1 MFEGMAKPMPE
12 PPATIAVLMPMTS
25 PCMLTSG
32 PPELPGLMAASVW
45 MKSSNGPWPMLRAL
59 ALTMPAV
66 TVACRPNGEPTAMTQ
81 SPTCIRSES
90 PSRANLNWPLPSSS
104 LSTARSV
111 FLSRPTTFA
120 LCLPPSSV
128 MTSISVAFSTTCALV
143 RAIPVAST
151 ITPEPR
157 LRCGMRS
164 GVSPK
169 NRRKKSSPKNSS
181 NGVRPPPPG
190 RPPLETV
197 LMLMTAGLMISATP
211 AKLPVFSGI
220 CTGSTG
226 AVGVMTGG
234 ATRSVRPPATAPR
247 VTPATSITASAA
259 TNEDRLSCIMGV
271 VPSLRR
277 SSRRRRRDER
287 LKEGTTPMMQ
297 LKRSSF
303 VAALAVMLV
312 AGVTLGA
319 VAGGRTDRVA
329 PPVMT
334 PTAPVLPVQM
344 PLNTGSF
351 AGVAEIIKPAVININ
366 TVSKGGLPGGGGR
379 TPFEE
384 FFGEDFFRR
393 FFGDTPERIPQRS
406 LGSGVI
412 VDATGIALTNAHVVE
427 KATEIEV
434 ITLDGGKHKAKV
446 VGLDKKT
453 DLAVLKLD
461 DGKGQFKFAR
471 LGDSDRMQVGDWVI
485 AVGSPFGLQATVTA
499 GIVSA
504 KARNIGQ
511 GPFDDFIQTDAAINP
526 GNSGGPLVNMQGE
539 VIGINTAI
547 VAGGSG
553 IGFAIPSNMARK
565 IYTEINSK
573 GRVTR
578 GWLGVS
584 IQPLTQELA
593 RSFNAKDTKGVLI
606 SDVVP
611 DSPAAKAGLK
621 AGDILI
627 EFDGKKVEAPADLQ
641 RTVGL
646 AQPGHDAKM
655 KVWRDQG
662 EKTVD
667 IKIGEAPDEK
677 EVRQQPSGRATPST
691 LGLDVRPLTPE
702 IARQL
707 SLKSTDGVIVARVD
721 EGSAAGEAGVQRGD
735 VIREINRQKVRSL
748 ADYERLTKD
757 VKEGDRL
764 TVLLQRGQM
773 SLYVAFTASA
783 RG

>member
-1 MFEGMAKPMPE
+1 
-12 PPATIAVLMPMTS
+12 
-25 PCMLTSG
+25 
-32 PPELPGLMAASVW
+32 
-45 MKSSNGPWPMLRAL
+45 
-59 ALTMPAV
+59 
-66 TVACRPNGEPTAMTQ
+66 
-81 SPTCIRSES
+81 
-90 PSRANLNWPLPSSS
+90 
-104 LSTARSV
+104 
-111 FLSRPTTFA
+111 
-120 LCLPPSSV
+120 
-128 MTSISVAFSTTCALV
+128 
-143 RAIPVAST
+143 
-151 ITPEPR
+151 
-157 LRCGMRS
+157 
-164 GVSPK
+164 
-169 NRRKKSSPKNSS
+169 
-181 NGVRPPPPG
+181 
-190 RPPLETV
+190 
-197 LMLMTAGLMISATP
+197 
-211 AKLPVFSGI
+211 
-220 CTGSTG
+220 
-226 AVGVMTGG
+226 
-234 ATRSVRPPATAPR
+234 
-247 VTPATSITASAA
+247 
-259 TNEDRLSCIMGV
+259 
-271 VPSLRR
+271 
-277 SSRRRRRDER
+277 
-287 LKEGTTPMMQ
+287 MMQ
-297 LKRSSF
+297 LKRTYF
-303 VAALAVMLV
+303 VAALVLMLV

-319 VAGGRTDRVA
+319 VAGGRTDR
-329 PPVMT
+329 PPQAAA

-344 PLNTGSF
+344 PLNTGTF

-366 TVSKGGLPGGGGR
+366 TVSKGGTPGGGGR

-393 FFGDTPERIPQRS
+393 FFGDAPERIPQRS

-412 VDATGIALTNAHVVE
+412 VDASGIALTNAHVVE

-434 ITLDGGKHKAKV
+434 ITLDGSKHKAKV
-446 VGLDKKT
+446 VGADKKT

-461 DGKGQFKFAR
+461 DGKAQFKFAR

-526 GNSGGPLVNMQGE
+526 GNSGGPLVNMAGE

-553 IGFAIPSNMARK
+553 IGFAIPSNMAKK

-584 IQPLTQELA
+584 IQPLTAELA
-593 RSFNAKDTKGVLI
+593 KSFNAKDTKGVLI
-606 SDVVP
+606 SDVIGE
-611 DSPAAKAGLK
+611 SPAAKAGLK
-621 AGDILI
+621 PGDILL

-646 AQPGHDAKM
+646 AQPGQEAKM

-662 EKTVD
+662 EKTID
-667 IKIGEAPDEK
+667 IKIGDAPDDK
-677 EVRQQPSGRATPST
+677 ETPARPSRVAPST
-691 LGLDVRPLTPE
+691 LGLEVRPITPE

-707 SLKSTDGVIVARVD
+707 NLKSNDGVIVARID
-721 EGSAAGEAGVQRGD
+721 EGSAAGDAGVQRGD
-735 VIREINRQKVRSL
+735 VIREINRQKVRSM

-773 SLYVAFTASA
+773 SLYVAFTATG

>member
-1 MFEGMAKPMPE
+1 M
-12 PPATIAVLMPMTS
+12 V
-25 PCMLTSG
+25 
-32 PPELPGLMAASVW
+32 
-45 MKSSNGPWPMLRAL
+45 
-59 ALTMPAV
+59 
-66 TVACRPNGEPTAMTQ
+66 
-81 SPTCIRSES
+81 
-90 PSRANLNWPLPSSS
+90 
-104 LSTARSV
+104 
-111 FLSRPTTFA
+111 
-120 LCLPPSSV
+120 
-128 MTSISVAFSTTCALV
+128 
-143 RAIPVAST
+143 
-151 ITPEPR
+151 
-157 LRCGMRS
+157 
-164 GVSPK
+164 
-169 NRRKKSSPKNSS
+169 
-181 NGVRPPPPG
+181 
-190 RPPLETV
+190 
-197 LMLMTAGLMISATP
+197 
-211 AKLPVFSGI
+211 
-220 CTGSTG
+220 
-226 AVGVMTGG
+226 
-234 ATRSVRPPATAPR
+234 
-247 VTPATSITASAA
+247 
-259 TNEDRLSCIMGV
+259 
-271 VPSLRR
+271 
-277 SSRRRRRDER
+277 
-287 LKEGTTPMMQ
+287 Q
-297 LKRSSF
+297 LKRTYF
-303 VAALAVMLV
+303 VAALVLMLV

-319 VAGGRTDRVA
+319 VAGGRTDR
-329 PPVMT
+329 PPQAAA

-344 PLNTGSF
+344 PLNTGTF

-366 TVSKGGLPGGGGR
+366 TVSKGGTPGSGGR

-393 FFGDTPERIPQRS
+393 FFGDAPERIPQRS

-412 VDATGIALTNAHVVE
+412 VDASGIALTNAHVVE

-434 ITLDGGKHKAKV
+434 ITLDGSKHKAKV
-446 VGLDKKT
+446 VGADKKT

-461 DGKGQFKFAR
+461 DGKAQFKFAR

-526 GNSGGPLVNMQGE
+526 GNSGGPLVNMAGE

-553 IGFAIPSNMARK
+553 IGFAIPSNMAKK

-584 IQPLTQELA
+584 IQPLTAELA
-593 RSFNAKDTKGVLI
+593 KSFNAKDTKGVLI
-606 SDVVP
+606 SDVIGE
-611 DSPAAKAGLK
+611 SPAAKAGLK
-621 AGDILI
+621 PGDILL

-646 AQPGHDAKM
+646 AQPGQEAKM

-662 EKTVD
+662 EKTID
-667 IKIGEAPDEK
+667 IKIGEAPDDK
-677 EVRQQPSGRATPST
+677 ETPARPSRVAPST
-691 LGLDVRPLTPE
+691 LGLEVRPITPE

-707 SLKSTDGVIVARVD
+707 NLKSNDGVIVARVD
-721 EGSAAGEAGVQRGD
+721 EGSAAGDAGVQRGD
-735 VIREINRQKVRSL
+735 VIREINRQKVRSM

-773 SLYVAFTASA
+773 SLYVAFTATG

>member
-1 MFEGMAKPMPE
+1 
-12 PPATIAVLMPMTS
+12 
-25 PCMLTSG
+25 
-32 PPELPGLMAASVW
+32 
-45 MKSSNGPWPMLRAL
+45 
-59 ALTMPAV
+59 
-66 TVACRPNGEPTAMTQ
+66 
-81 SPTCIRSES
+81 
-90 PSRANLNWPLPSSS
+90 
-104 LSTARSV
+104 
-111 FLSRPTTFA
+111 
-120 LCLPPSSV
+120 
-128 MTSISVAFSTTCALV
+128 
-143 RAIPVAST
+143 
-151 ITPEPR
+151 
-157 LRCGMRS
+157 
-164 GVSPK
+164 
-169 NRRKKSSPKNSS
+169 
-181 NGVRPPPPG
+181 
-190 RPPLETV
+190 
-197 LMLMTAGLMISATP
+197 
-211 AKLPVFSGI
+211 
-220 CTGSTG
+220 
-226 AVGVMTGG
+226 
-234 ATRSVRPPATAPR
+234 
-247 VTPATSITASAA
+247 
-259 TNEDRLSCIMGV
+259 
-271 VPSLRR
+271 
-277 SSRRRRRDER
+277 
-287 LKEGTTPMMQ
+287 MMH
-297 LKRSSF
+297 LKRTYF
-303 VAALAVMLV
+303 VAALAFMLV

-319 VAGGRTDRVA
+319 MAGGRTERA
-329 PPVMT
+329 PQAAA

-351 AGVAEIIKPAVININ
+351 AGVAEVIKPAVININ
-366 TVSKGGLPGGGGR
+366 TVSKGGGPGGGR

-384 FFGEDFFRR
+384 FFGEDFFKR
-393 FFGDTPERIPQRS
+393 FFGDTPDRIPQKS

-434 ITLDGGKHKAKV
+434 ITLDGSKHKAKV
-446 VGLDKKT
+446 VGADKKT

-553 IGFAIPSNMARK
+553 IGFAIPSNMAKK

-593 RSFNAKDTKGVLI
+593 KSFNAKDTKGVLI
-606 SDVVP
+606 SDVIP

-621 AGDILI
+621 PGDILL

-646 AQPGHDAKM
+646 AQPGQDAKM
-655 KVWRDQG
+655 KVWRDQS
-662 EKTVD
+662 EKSVEV
-667 IKIGEAPDEK
+667 KIGEAPDEK
-677 EVRQQPSGRATPST
+677 EAQQRPARATPSS
-691 LGLDVRPLTPE
+691 LGLEVRPITPDL
-702 IARQL
+702 ARQL
-707 SLKSTDGVIVARVD
+707 NLKSTDGVIVARVE

-735 VIREINRQKVRSL
+735 VIREINRQKVRSIG
-748 ADYERLTKD
+748 DYERLTKD

>member
-1 MFEGMAKPMPE
+1 
-12 PPATIAVLMPMTS
+12 
-25 PCMLTSG
+25 
-32 PPELPGLMAASVW
+32 
-45 MKSSNGPWPMLRAL
+45 
-59 ALTMPAV
+59 
-66 TVACRPNGEPTAMTQ
+66 
-81 SPTCIRSES
+81 
-90 PSRANLNWPLPSSS
+90 
-104 LSTARSV
+104 
-111 FLSRPTTFA
+111 
-120 LCLPPSSV
+120 
-128 MTSISVAFSTTCALV
+128 
-143 RAIPVAST
+143 
-151 ITPEPR
+151 
-157 LRCGMRS
+157 
-164 GVSPK
+164 
-169 NRRKKSSPKNSS
+169 
-181 NGVRPPPPG
+181 
-190 RPPLETV
+190 
-197 LMLMTAGLMISATP
+197 
-211 AKLPVFSGI
+211 
-220 CTGSTG
+220 
-226 AVGVMTGG
+226 
-234 ATRSVRPPATAPR
+234 
-247 VTPATSITASAA
+247 
-259 TNEDRLSCIMGV
+259 
-271 VPSLRR
+271 
-277 SSRRRRRDER
+277 
-287 LKEGTTPMMQ
+287 MMQ
-297 LKRSSF
+297 LKRTYF
-303 VAALAVMLV
+303 VAALVMMLV

-319 VAGGRTDRVA
+319 VAGGRTDRVPA
-329 PPVMT
+329 PAAA

-344 PLNTGSF
+344 PLTSGSF
-351 AGVAEIIKPAVININ
+351 AGVADVIKPAVININ
-366 TVSKGGLPGGGGR
+366 TVSKGAIAGGR

-461 DGKGQFKFAR
+461 DGKAQFKFAR

-553 IGFAIPSNMARK
+553 IGFAIPSNMAKK
-565 IYTEINSK
+565 IYSEINTK

-621 AGDILI
+621 PGDILL

-646 AQPGHDAKM
+646 AQPGQDAKM
-655 KVWRDQG
+655 KVWRDQA
-662 EKTVD
+662 EKAVE

-677 EVRQQPSGRATPST
+677 EAQQRPARTTPSS

-702 IARQL
+702 LARQL
-707 SLKSTDGVIVARVD
+707 NLKSTDGVIVARV
-721 EGSAAGEAGVQRGD
+721 EESSAAGEAGVQRGD
-735 VIREINRQKVRSL
+735 VVREINRQKVRSM

-773 SLYVAFTASA
+773 SLYVAFTASG

>member
-1 MFEGMAKPMPE
+1 
-12 PPATIAVLMPMTS
+12 
-25 PCMLTSG
+25 
-32 PPELPGLMAASVW
+32 
-45 MKSSNGPWPMLRAL
+45 
-59 ALTMPAV
+59 
-66 TVACRPNGEPTAMTQ
+66 
-81 SPTCIRSES
+81 
-90 PSRANLNWPLPSSS
+90 
-104 LSTARSV
+104 
-111 FLSRPTTFA
+111 
-120 LCLPPSSV
+120 
-128 MTSISVAFSTTCALV
+128 
-143 RAIPVAST
+143 
-151 ITPEPR
+151 
-157 LRCGMRS
+157 
-164 GVSPK
+164 
-169 NRRKKSSPKNSS
+169 
-181 NGVRPPPPG
+181 
-190 RPPLETV
+190 
-197 LMLMTAGLMISATP
+197 
-211 AKLPVFSGI
+211 
-220 CTGSTG
+220 
-226 AVGVMTGG
+226 
-234 ATRSVRPPATAPR
+234 
-247 VTPATSITASAA
+247 
-259 TNEDRLSCIMGV
+259 
-271 VPSLRR
+271 
-277 SSRRRRRDER
+277 
-287 LKEGTTPMMQ
+287 MMQ
-297 LKRSSF
+297 LKRTYF
-303 VAALAVMLV
+303 VAALALMLV

-319 VAGGRTDRVA
+319 LAGGRAERSPHVS
-329 PPVMT
+329 P

-351 AGVAEIIKPAVININ
+351 AGVAEAIKPAVININ
-366 TVSKGGLPGGGGR
+366 TVSKGGPGGGGR

-384 FFGEDFFRR
+384 FFGEDFFKR
-393 FFGDTPERIPQRS
+393 FFGDAPERIPQRS

-434 ITLDGGKHKAKV
+434 ITLDGSKHKAKV
-446 VGLDKKT
+446 VGADKKT

-461 DGKGQFKFAR
+461 DGKAQFKFAR

-593 RSFNAKDTKGVLI
+593 KSFNAKDTKGVLI
-606 SDVVP
+606 SDVIP
-611 DSPAAKAGLK
+611 ESPASKAGLK
-621 AGDILI
+621 PGDILL

-646 AQPGHDAKM
+646 AQPGQNDKM

-662 EKTVD
+662 EKTID

-677 EVRQQPSGRATPST
+677 EAQQRPARATPSS
-691 LGLDVRPLTPE
+691 LGLEVRPITPDL
-702 IARQL
+702 ARQL
-707 SLKSTDGVIVARVD
+707 NLKSTDGVIVARVE
-721 EGSAAGEAGVQRGD
+721 EGSAASEAGVQRGD
-735 VIREINRQKVRSL
+735 
-748 ADYERLTKD
+748 
-757 VKEGDRL
+757 
-764 TVLLQRGQM
+764 
-773 SLYVAFTASA
+773 
-783 RG
+783 

>member
-1 MFEGMAKPMPE
+1 
-12 PPATIAVLMPMTS
+12 
-25 PCMLTSG
+25 
-32 PPELPGLMAASVW
+32 
-45 MKSSNGPWPMLRAL
+45 
-59 ALTMPAV
+59 
-66 TVACRPNGEPTAMTQ
+66 
-81 SPTCIRSES
+81 
-90 PSRANLNWPLPSSS
+90 
-104 LSTARSV
+104 
-111 FLSRPTTFA
+111 
-120 LCLPPSSV
+120 
-128 MTSISVAFSTTCALV
+128 
-143 RAIPVAST
+143 
-151 ITPEPR
+151 
-157 LRCGMRS
+157 
-164 GVSPK
+164 
-169 NRRKKSSPKNSS
+169 
-181 NGVRPPPPG
+181 
-190 RPPLETV
+190 
-197 LMLMTAGLMISATP
+197 
-211 AKLPVFSGI
+211 
-220 CTGSTG
+220 
-226 AVGVMTGG
+226 
-234 ATRSVRPPATAPR
+234 
-247 VTPATSITASAA
+247 
-259 TNEDRLSCIMGV
+259 
-271 VPSLRR
+271 
-277 SSRRRRRDER
+277 
-287 LKEGTTPMMQ
+287 MMQ
-297 LKRSSF
+297 LKRTYF
-303 VAALAVMLV
+303 VAALVLMLV

-319 VAGGRTDRVA
+319 VAGGRTDR
-329 PPVMT
+329 PPQAAA

-344 PLNTGSF
+344 PLNTGTF

-366 TVSKGGLPGGGGR
+366 TVSKGGTAGSGGR

-384 FFGEDFFRR
+384 FFGEDFFKR
-393 FFGDTPERIPQRS
+393 FFGDTPDRIPQRS

-412 VDATGIALTNAHVVE
+412 VDASGIALTNAHVVE

-434 ITLDGGKHKAKV
+434 ITLDGSKHKAKV
-446 VGLDKKT
+446 VGADKKT

-461 DGKGQFKFAR
+461 DGKAQFKFAR

-526 GNSGGPLVNMQGE
+526 GNSGGPLVNMAGE

-553 IGFAIPSNMARK
+553 IGFAIPSNMAKK

-584 IQPLTQELA
+584 IQPLTPELA
-593 RSFNAKDTKGVLI
+593 KSFNAKDTKGVLI
-606 SDVVP
+606 SDVIT
-611 DSPAAKAGLK
+611 DSPASKAGLK
-621 AGDILI
+621 PGDILL

-641 RTVGL
+641 RTVGF
-646 AQPGHDAKM
+646 AQPGHEAKM

-662 EKTVD
+662 EKTID
-667 IKIGEAPDEK
+667 IKIGEAPDDK
-677 EVRQQPSGRATPST
+677 EAPARPSRVTPST
-691 LGLDVRPLTPE
+691 LGLEVRPITPD

-707 SLKSTDGVIVARVD
+707 NLKSNDGVIVARVD

-735 VIREINRQKVRSL
+735 VIREINRQKVRSM

-773 SLYVAFTASA
+773 SLYVAFTATG